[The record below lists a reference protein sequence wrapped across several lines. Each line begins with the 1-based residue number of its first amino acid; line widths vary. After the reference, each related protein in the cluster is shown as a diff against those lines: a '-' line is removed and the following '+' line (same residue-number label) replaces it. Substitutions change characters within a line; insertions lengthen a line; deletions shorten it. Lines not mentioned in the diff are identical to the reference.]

1 MFMRLTPK
9 NLSHEIEPI
18 SDFHL
23 KNELIEGNRV
33 AWKPANLESPL
44 APALL
49 DIDWLTAQPLLPFIA
64 QIAPAH
70 LLYRSIM
77 AHGMEDSIEVI
88 EWVRGEQL
96 QKILDFDLWEN
107 SFEFQE
113 GDISA
118 SKFLSW
124 LRIWMEIGP
133 EFAAKRILELEEE
146 TIVLIISKL
155 FEIIPDGVSQVTEDM
170 RENWWQSAD
179 NKFFLRIRDDS
190 SDSFELLKPFV
201 DALYQYNARIAAS
214 VFAHSAMLVRQESLE
229 FGLRWKSARLA
240 DQGFVSKE
248 EALKILAPKKLE
260 FIKQSIHEAKLLEK
274 KRKETLEKMSS
285 YSLSNEN
292 KETID
297 PDLFENIVLFLSSL
311 EPEEGVRYMQL
322 ALGSDE
328 LKEITGSQN
337 IDPSYFYED
346 EDFIAESTEKI
357 IQICN
362 KVLLRSEFLNSKVIH
377 SNSLLIEKAFY
388 EFMKKDSENAIYLKD
403 RVARLSNIFVSGIM
417 NSIDN
422 DALGRAISIV
432 RGVLNIGLESCLVNP
447 TDYGL
452 EFDKNTTDIDKS
464 ITCIQVLGPEYLFQ
478 LGWNI
483 ILSLQKELA
492 KEITD
497 IDLNHIVYKGKL
509 KTIRKI
515 SLSDSSV
522 LEIYL
527 DKLVENQ
534 RYPDIRFWLSSIE
547 STISV
552 ELFLVLESFFGRVPM
567 YSELLSV
574 DKIIGAK
581 KVSPIFKPFETLQEI
596 KSAKEFIH
604 NFHHNIVM
612 E

>member
-1 MFMRLTPK
+1 MFMYLTPK
-9 NLSHEIEPI
+9 KLSEEIE
-18 SDFHL
+18 SVSHFRL
-23 KNELIEGNRV
+23 KSELAEGSRV

-44 APALL
+44 SPALL

-88 EWVRGEQL
+88 EWIRGEQL
-96 QKILDFDLWEN
+96 QKILDFDLWDN
-107 SFEFQE
+107 SFEFQT
-113 GDISA
+113 GDVSA

-124 LRIWMEIGP
+124 LRIWMEIDP
-133 EFAAKRILELEEE
+133 ELAAKRVLELEEE
-146 TIVLIISKL
+146 TIVLIFSKL

-190 SDSFELLKPFV
+190 NDSFELLKPFV

-229 FGLRWKSARLA
+229 FGLCWKSARLA
-240 DQGFVSKE
+240 DQGFVSKD
-248 EALKILAPKKLE
+248 EALRTLAPKKLE
-260 FIKQSIHEAKLLEK
+260 TIKKSIKEAKELEK
-274 KRKETLEKMSS
+274 KRNEALEKIASFSS
-285 YSLSNEN
+285 SKEN
-292 KETID
+292 KVTVD
-297 PDLFENIVLFLSSL
+297 PDVFENIVLFLSTL

-346 EDFIAESTEKI
+346 EDFISESTEKI
-357 IQICN
+357 IQMCN
-362 KVLLRSEFLNSKVIH
+362 KILLRSEFLSSKVLH
-377 SNSLLIEKAFY
+377 KNSLLIEKAFY
-388 EFMKKDSENAIYLKD
+388 EYMQQDLDKAMQLKD
-403 RVARLSNIFVSGIM
+403 RVARLSNIFVSGLM

-422 DALGRAISIV
+422 EALGRAISIV
-432 RGVLNIGLESCLVNP
+432 RGILNIGLEHCLFLP
-447 TDYGL
+447 SEYGL
-452 EFDKNTTDIDKS
+452 ELDKNASELQKS
-464 ITCIQVLGPEYLFQ
+464 ISCIQILGPEYLFQ

-483 ILSLQKELA
+483 ILSLQKDLA
-492 KEITD
+492 KEIMH
-497 IDLNHIVYKGKL
+497 IDLNHIKYKDKL

-515 SLSDSSV
+515 SISDLSV
-522 LEIYL
+522 IEISL

-534 RYPDIRFWLSSIE
+534 RYPDIQYWLSSVE
-547 STISV
+547 SSVSV

-567 YSELLSV
+567 YSELLSMSNL
-574 DKIIGAK
+574 IGVK
-581 KVSPIFKPFETLQEI
+581 KVIPTFKPFETLHEI
-596 KSAKEFIH
+596 ENAKEFIQ